1 MASPFLTPFCSSFL
15 LATASEFGD
24 KTQLLSASLN
34 LRYGKPWQILIAAT
48 LASAANHLVVAMLGQ
63 WIGPF
68 LGSRVVAIVMMVVF
82 VGLAGITLFAPEPQ
96 INLKSKSHQFS
107 SLYSFWGVFLIILLV
122 EMGDKSQLVT
132 AALAARYNSTY
143 AVALGSSLGTILPDA
158 AAIFLAQ
165 KMGSAMQWKQLRFI
179 SAGAFLVSAVL
190 LAF

>member
-1 MASPFLTPFCSSFL
+1 VASPFLTPLCSSFL

-82 VGLAGITLFAPEPQ
+82 VGLAGITLFAPEPR
-96 INLKSKSHQFS
+96 SKSHQFT

-179 SAGAFLVSAVL
+179 SAGAFLVSAVI
-190 LAF
+190 LAL